1 MRLRHRRLP
10 LHAGLLVACAV
21 TITACGPAFV
31 VTDSF
36 TPTPEGLFAS
46 PPDSLH
52 DYVVGTDVV
61 LVTHAARAFIDL
73 ATVEVVSQTPELL
86 EVVEQ
91 GHVKDELRVRIRA
104 LAEGTASIALLDSEQ
119 RPIEERIIEV
129 KLPDEIKLDVN
140 IDTNRGFTI
149 PVLDPD
155 GLLVAAGGKTTFR
168 VTYLRD
174 GGELKGVNVLR
185 NAGGPI
191 GVDNPVRDAP
201 DREFIEL
208 RAAEVADAI
217 AVPLTVAGET
227 ITTLQVRPTSVD
239 EIVTIQLDE
248 GTLPSWRNN
257 GDASLVW
264 AKAFTEDA
272 VPIFGAPFAWTFDS
286 AAVEGN
292 GDLITYTTS
301 RVASGDAFRWAWAT
315 PSKTSPSKRPT
326 AARKSRRPRT
336 LVAHLRPRRSRS
348 RCSRSPSQTSRSVDV
363 ASAERGTSTSESS
376 RVPT

>member
-1 MRLRHRRLP
+1 M
-10 LHAGLLVACAV
+10 CTI

-36 TPTPEGLFAS
+36 TPAPEGLFAS

-52 DYVVGTDVV
+52 DYVVGTEVV

-73 ATVEVVSQTPELL
+73 ATVEVVSQTPDLL

-91 GHVKDELRVRIRA
+91 GHVKDELRVRVRA
-104 LAEGTASIALLDSEQ
+104 LAEGSASIALLDSEQ

-140 IDTNRGFTI
+140 IDTDRGFTI

-155 GLLVAAGGKTTFR
+155 GLLVAEGGKTTFR

-174 GGELKGVNVLR
+174 GAELKGVNVLR

-191 GVDNPVRDAP
+191 GVDNPVREAP

-208 RAAEVADAI
+208 RAAEVAEAI
-217 AVPLTVAGET
+217 SVPLTVAGET
-227 ITTLQVRPTSVD
+227 ITTLRVRPTSVD
-239 EIVTIQLDE
+239 EIVSIQLDE

-286 AAVEGN
+286 AAVEGS
-292 GDLITYTTS
+292 GDLITYNFAGGE
-301 RVASGDAFRWAWAT
+301 RRRIQVGVGDAVEDLTVEAANGSAQVSSTADAGCAST
-315 PSKTSPSKRPT
+315 PAPV
-326 AARKSRRPRT
+326 AAALLALALANLTHRR
-336 LVAHLRPRRSRS
+336 RRAR
-348 RCSRSPSQTSRSVDV
+348 
-363 ASAERGTSTSESS
+363 
-376 RVPT
+376 